1 MSVSAGDEDGSKRT
15 RLANERT
22 LLAWWRTG
30 FTLLAVAVAVGRVVP
45 EIADESAWPYEIIGA
60 GFGAAGIL
68 FIWFGRQ
75 RQRAVDEALERGEY
89 ASMGDGW
96 TFLFTLIGTVLGL
109 ATIGVIFAA
118 H

>member
-1 MSVSAGDEDGSKRT
+1 MSGRGDEDGSKRT
-15 RLANERT
+15 HLANERT

-30 FTLLAVAVAVGRVVP
+30 FTLLAVAIAVGRVVP
-45 EIADESAWPYEIIGA
+45 ELSAGRAWPFEVIGA
-60 GFGAAGIL
+60 AYGIVGVF
-68 FIWFGRQ
+68 FIWFGRE
-75 RQRAVDEALERGEY
+75 RQRAVDRALERGEF

-96 TFLFTLIGTVLGL
+96 SLLFTVIGTVLGI

>member
-1 MSVSAGDEDGSKRT
+1 MAAGDADGSKRT
-15 RLANERT
+15 HLANERT

-45 EIADESAWPYEIIGA
+45 ELAGASAWPYEIIGA

-75 RQRAVDEALERGEY
+75 RQRAVDEALDRGEY
-89 ASMGDGW
+89 ASLGDGW
-96 TFLFTLIGTVLGL
+96 SLLFTLIGTVLGL